1 MSYIILFFWLTRV
14 LTISIDNGILRL
26 GIPVFMLSL
35 LFIFLMINKR
45 ALPAFFNSGYS
56 KSYFAIFLIAL
67 ISSVVAYINNMP
79 IIYSLVELMKLLLM
93 GGFFFLG
100 FVLCLFGKRAVA
112 LGSLSV
118 VIFIHIACGI
128 VGYFLGF
135 GAIVEDVLRPTG
147 ITGRVNILANIAL
160 FSCVFY
166 GVRFFLEQR
175 HRWFFFYLSASSFL
189 LIVLSGTLKNL
200 ISLLGVAVIY
210 VFLSSKQKLLTLSLL
225 FVLGIPILY
234 TVIFY
239 TPIGERLIET
249 LTAGVN
255 IEVQE
260 GEKLESSLQ
269 WRVLHWKLLFDD
281 WYSRFFFQGAGY
293 GQEVNMN
300 GLKLST
306 GVGYSAH
313 SDWLKYW
320 VELGPVLFVLF
331 VFSHY
336 KLVKPL
342 YIASLDGKPLE
353 TSVFY
358 SFIALVIAMLAGP
371 VYFTVCFFY
380 FFWLVL
386 GIIAGDKYF
395 ALSRAS
401 NRQS

>member
-1 MSYIILFFWLTRV
+1 M
-14 LTISIDNGILRL
+14 LRL

-45 ALPAFFNSGYS
+45 AFPAFFNSPYS
-56 KSYFAIFLIAL
+56 KSYFAIFLLAT
-67 ISSVVAYINNMP
+67 ISCGVAYTNHMP
-79 IIYSLVELMKLLLM
+79 IMYSLIELMKLLLM

-100 FVLCLFGKRAVA
+100 FVLCLFGKRDVA

-118 VIFIHIACGI
+118 VIFIHITCGV

-135 GAIVEDVLRPTG
+135 GTIVEDILRPTG

-175 HRWFFFYLSASSFL
+175 YRWFFFYLSTSSFL

-200 ISLLGVAVIY
+200 LSLLGVAVIY
-210 VFLSSKQKLLTLSLL
+210 AFLSSKRKLLTIFLL
-225 FVLGIPILY
+225 LCFGVPTLY
-234 TVIFY
+234 AVIFY
-239 TPIGERLIET
+239 TPIGDRLIET

-255 IEVQE
+255 VEVQE

-269 WRVLHWKLLFDD
+269 WRVLHWKLLLDD
-281 WYSRFFFQGAGY
+281 WYGRFFIQGAGF
-293 GQEVNMN
+293 GQEVNMR

-306 GVGYSAH
+306 GVGYSTH

-320 VELGPVLFVLF
+320 LELGPVLFMLF
-331 VFSHY
+331 VFFHY

-342 YIASLDGKPLE
+342 YIASLKGNSLAAS
-353 TSVFY
+353 TFY

-386 GIIAGDKYF
+386 GVVAGNNY
-395 ALSRAS
+395 LSSRKKE
-401 NRQS
+401 